1 MIKDK
6 RMPEIKERQ
15 RLPAKC
21 KASAARRGAVTQN
34 LFTFSVNRSRSEL
47 QAFDRRRGHRLDL

>member
-1 MIKDK
+1 
-6 RMPEIKERQ
+6 MPEIKERQ

-21 KASAARRGAVTQN
+21 KASAAHRGAVTQN